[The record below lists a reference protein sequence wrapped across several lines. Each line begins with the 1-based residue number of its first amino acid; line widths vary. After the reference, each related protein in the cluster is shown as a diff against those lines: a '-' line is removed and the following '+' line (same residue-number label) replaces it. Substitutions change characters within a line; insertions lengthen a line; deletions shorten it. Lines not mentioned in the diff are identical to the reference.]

1 MAKGSNRGGKSDAR
15 RTEDG
20 KASRARDEA
29 VHRDPDIGGVG
40 RREASRDSHARG
52 RQERATN
59 HRDLRPGR
67 G

>member
-1 MAKGSNRGGKSDAR
+1 MPKGGNRGGKSDAH

-20 KASRARDEA
+20 KASRTRDEA

-52 RQERATN
+52 RQERATG
-59 HRDLRPGR
+59 HRDLRG
-67 G
+67 GQ